1 MALVLHA
8 DGTESTLSIRGL
20 PGDEQLKRLQEA
32 VGGYIESAFQKSG
45 ETMYVN
51 EDGISLQLPLNIN
64 ATILM
69 RFVLRTNE
77 VVIFGDAVLVKS
89 GEMK

>member
-20 PGDEQLKRLQEA
+20 PGDEQLKLLQEA
-32 VGGYIESAFQKSG
+32 VGGYIELAFQKNG

-51 EDGISLQLPLNIN
+51 EDGIALQLPVNIN
-64 ATILM
+64 ATTLM
-69 RFVLRTNE
+69 RFALQTNE
-77 VVIFGDAVLVKS
+77 VVIFGDAVLVQK